1 MKQKDQ
7 ALTLDRN
14 KFVVHLQSDGL
25 DLFKD
30 EKQLYSDNSNVHSG
44 RSGQNRKIQAS
55 QGIKFENDYVSKQ
68 NKQQKQFSKTFHN

>member
-44 RSGQNRKIQAS
+44 RSGQNRKNQAS